1 MINNMATMNDMTT
14 QSLQN
19 DEIDLLELIRT
30 LWKHKVQII
39 VITALTT
46 LLAAMY
52 AFTAKQ
58 QWTSKAIVIAPRLTD
73 MGDYLAI
80 RREYN
85 RILQIDAI
93 DPSALSENLFT
104 HFSEL
109 ARSIDTRNAFFIQSD
124 IYNKLTEGKSEF
136 EKNKILFDLSNKAT
150 KFIIPDAKKEPNS
163 IGYLITF
170 YAENP
175 QEAKNTLVSFI
186 NFVNFEAS
194 KVELNNYLIDF
205 ENTLKSLKYEKLVH
219 DENVSLF
226 QKVQLDYLNKAYET
240 ANRAGIED
248 YYRFNSDENF
258 TTSSSP
264 TTQAQISLEDSQLF
278 DSNYLFM
285 LGKKYIKAQI
295 EAINERGKIYPT
307 RYYQIDS
314 QIKQLEPLLEQ
325 IKQIK
330 IKTYQYHA
338 SPDYPVRK
346 DKPKRLI
353 ILVVGFII
361 GLFCSS
367 ISILIVNALKSSY
380 MPNPR
385 ENKS

>member
-1 MINNMATMNDMTT
+1 MTNNMATMNDMTT

-58 QWTSKAIVIAPRLTD
+58 QWTSKATVIAPRLTD

-109 ARSIDTRNAFFIQSD
+109 ARSIDIRNAFFIQSD

-205 ENTLKSLKYEKLVH
+205 ENTLKSLKYEKLMH

-248 YYRFNSDENF
+248 YYRFSLDEKVTN
-258 TTSSSP
+258 SSP
-264 TTQAQISLEDSQLF
+264 LATQTQVLLGDSQLF
-278 DSNYLFM
+278 DSSYLFM

-338 SPDYPVRK
+338 SPDYPVIK
-346 DKPKRLI
+346 DYPKRGI
-353 ILVVGFII
+353 ILIMGMVLGILGVVLFII
-361 GLFCSS
+361 M
-367 ISILIVNALKSSY
+367 SY
-380 MPNPR
+380 FIR
-385 ENKS
+385 RITL

>member
-1 MINNMATMNDMTT
+1 MATMNDMTT